1 MNQGSAQIQLE
12 NGTVAGSPN
21 NSSVVRDFTWEDFS
35 GTINTFR
42 PGGGFCVSDPCWY
55 DLGLPGLKHTEAVI
69 IECNTNTSCQGFR
82 LEGIQLFPQSL
93 EPPTVMLECDG
104 GVEPAFGV

>member
-1 MNQGSAQIQLE
+1 M
-12 NGTVAGSPN
+12 
-21 NSSVVRDFTWEDFS
+21 RDSTWENFS

-69 IECNTNTSCQGFR
+69 ECNTNTSCQNFR

-93 EPPTVMLECDG
+93 GPPTAVCLNAAAALNPHPVFDCVNGTFVPM
-104 GVEPAFGV
+104 